1 MIKVNDFSRP
11 KKFEDMMELNLE
23 LTEKLVKKEKFKSG
37 YAIISFFKS
46 VIEFNEGTKNSHLY
60 YEKVV
65 DDDKKVK
72 LKKMGK
78 IFFEFINIVNFLD
91 KERKNSKIKKEER
104 EKREILLEK
113 IKNIFDIEYD
123 RIMPQDNLIRALYSV
138 ATNNFDYAFM
148 EILKTC
154 QAYFFKRD
162 ELLNAYYEYWK
173 TFAKRIN
180 VDEI

>member
-72 LKKMGK
+72 LKKLIALPKICKYLPFFLVKYFYLSSNFTSLYFFPLNLSQDFLNCFFTSSFG
-78 IFFEFINIVNFLD
+78 IFFTSSKHFFNLSSFINILHFL
-91 KERKNSKIKKEER
+91 
-104 EKREILLEK
+104 L
-113 IKNIFDIEYD
+113 
-123 RIMPQDNLIRALYSV
+123 
-138 ATNNFDYAFM
+138 
-148 EILKTC
+148 
-154 QAYFFKRD
+154 
-162 ELLNAYYEYWK
+162 
-173 TFAKRIN
+173 
-180 VDEI
+180 